1 MMLPHARTVLVNA
14 GKVTIELVLPADH
27 EAFLD
32 HFPGHP
38 ILAGVLQIDWA
49 MRFAARYFA
58 LDQTVAQD
66 FQVKFRRVIGPGKDL
81 SLVLLLDRVR
91 SNVVFEYRIASEIAS
106 SGKIRLTPCQ

>member
-1 MMLPHARTVLVNA
+1 MMLPHPRTLLGN
-14 GKVTIELVLPADH
+14 GDEVTIELVLPVDH

-49 MRFAARYFA
+49 MRFAARYFE
-58 LDQTVAQD
+58 LDQAVAQD
-66 FQVKFRRVIGPGKDL
+66 FQVKFRRVIGPNEDL
-81 SLVLLLDRVR
+81 SLVLQLDRVR
-91 SNVVFEYRIASEIAS
+91 SNVAFEYRTRGDIAS